1 MTKIPFLENE
11 MQIIKTKMYFGQE
24 VAMYDTP
31 VSPLENMMRTL
42 NNEPL
47 WQIADRDYTYLYP
60 LCMPDNKAKG
70 NVSDVKLPPE
80 ELGGIDMFGIE
91 WEYQADIGGST
102 VHPGK
107 PLLANANEWKE
118 KVKFPTEE
126 EIRNWTWGE
135 SKERMAKALEDEC
148 FGEVVICTGWFERLI
163 SFMDFVEAACALIDP
178 SQKDAVK
185 ELFDRLSDLYIF
197 IIDHFVEVFGDKV
210 HCVCLHDDWG
220 QQRGQLIS
228 VDTAR
233 EMILPYMKK
242 VIDHLHAIGLKA
254 EVHSCGKVEP
264 FVPVFIEAGFELLEC
279 QKILDFDEVVPKY
292 GDKIKVHMP
301 PENVPAEDAPDEAFR
316 QCAREY
322 VDRVVALGNPVIL
335 DTYYPGYLAPAFY
348 EELYRYSRIRFSEN
362 AAE

>member
-1 MTKIPFLENE
+1 MK
-11 MQIIKTKMYFGQE
+11 
-24 VAMYDTP
+24 
-31 VSPLENMMRTL
+31 R
-42 NNEPL
+42 
-47 WQIADRDYTYLYP
+47 
-60 LCMPDNKAKG
+60 
-70 NVSDVKLPPE
+70 
-80 ELGGIDMFGIE
+80 
-91 WEYQADIGGST
+91 
-102 VHPGK
+102 
-107 PLLANANEWKE
+107 
-118 KVKFPTEE
+118 
-126 EIRNWTWGE
+126 
-135 SKERMAKALEDEC
+135 
-148 FGEVVICTGWFERLI
+148 
-163 SFMDFVEAACALIDP
+163 
-178 SQKDAVK
+178 
-185 ELFDRLSDLYIF
+185 LFDRLSDLYIF
-197 IIDHFVEVFGDKV
+197 IIDRFVEVFGDKV

>member
-1 MTKIPFLENE
+1 MTKMEFTEDE
-11 MQIIKTKMYFGQE
+11 MNVVRTKMYFGTE
-24 VAMYDTP
+24 VNIYDTP
-31 VSPLENMMRTL
+31 VSALENTMLTL
-42 NNEPL
+42 QNKPL
-47 WQIADRDYTYLYP
+47 WQLSDRDYTYLYP

-91 WEYQADIGGST
+91 WEYQEDIGGST
-102 VHPGK
+102 VRPGA

-126 EIRNWTWGE
+126 EIRNWPWEE
-135 SKERMAKALEDEC
+135 SKARMEQVMKEEA

-163 SFMDFVEAACALIDP
+163 SFMDFVEASCALIDP

-185 ELFDRLSDLYIF
+185 ELFDRLADLYIL
-197 IIDHFVEVFGDKV
+197 IIDCFIDVFGDKV

-220 QQRGQLIS
+220 HQRGQLIS
-228 VDTAR
+228 EATAR

-242 VIDHLHAIGLKA
+242 VIDHLHTNGLKA
-254 EVHSCGKVEP
+254 EIHSCGKVEP
-264 FVPVFIEAGFELLEC
+264 LIPVFIDAGFELLEC
-279 QKILDFDEVVPKY
+279 QDVLDFEEVVPKY

-301 PENVPAEDAPDEAFR
+301 PTNVPDEDASDDDFR

-322 VDRVVALGNPVIL
+322 VDRVIKLGNPVVL
-335 DTYYPGYLAPAFY
+335 DTYYPGYLAPTFF
-348 EELYRYSRIRFSEN
+348 EELYRYSRIKFQEL